1 MMNGF
6 ILPLLAALLLFAA
19 PALAQQPQPSQTPP
33 AQSQEP
39 PQASDEVRLIRA
51 LAMYRSGR
59 LDLAFRAWETLAKE
73 GNKEAAYVL
82 RVLAP
87 LRPIPE

>member
-19 PALAQQPQPSQTPP
+19 PALAQQQPQTPAIQ
-33 AQSQEP
+33 AQDP

-59 LDLAFRAWETLAKE
+59 LDLAFRAWEQLAKE

>member
-6 ILPLLAALLLFAA
+6 ILPLLAALLLFAT
-19 PALAQQPQPSQTPP
+19 PALAQQPPQQTPP
-33 AQSQEP
+33 AQAQET
-39 PQASDEVRLIRA
+39 PQVSDEVRLIRA